1 MKLLRPKSFSDTNLF
16 EKIGLVAKNA
26 GIVVIYPALV
36 LYYLFL
42 DENVPKRSKSI
53 IIAALAYFI
62 FPIDSIPD
70 ITPII
75 GYSDDIGILYVTIM
89 QLVRYITPDILKKV
103 RVKITDWFGE
113 IKEVRK
119 QEKKFLNKINDIPNV
134 K

>member
-1 MKLLRPKSFSDTNLF
+1 MKLLRPKSFSDTKLF

-26 GIVVIYPALV
+26 GIIVIYPALV

-42 DENVPKRSKSI
+42 DKDVPKRSKSI

-70 ITPII
+70 VTPII

-89 QLVRYITPDILKKV
+89 QLVKYITPDILK
-103 RVKITDWFGE
+103 RVSNRITDWFGE
-113 IKEVRK
+113 IEEVQK
-119 QEKKFLNKINDIPNV
+119 QEKKFLKKINEEPDV
-134 K
+134 

>member
-1 MKLLRPKSFSDTNLF
+1 MKLLRPKSFSDTKLF